1 LSSDADQIR
10 SEQDNFAPK
19 NTLEDKTFKPRPLI
33 WQGGA
38 HSEGGRVETAMT
50 TSSPD
55 RFALLYDLG
64 CAFAAR
70 IELAELLPLVVAKC
84 REVLNA
90 EGISVL
96 LLDPEHNELYFPYV
110 AQVDPKIVERLHK
123 LHFPADVGI
132 AGAALKDG
140 IAIRVTD
147 AQHDPRHYHG
157 VDLVTGTTTRD
168 LLAVPLGTHQ
178 GKIGVIEAVNS
189 RGPQP
194 FSEDDLAFFEALAGS
209 IAVALENARL
219 YAQVRESE
227 ASLRT
232 RIGVLRRDL
241 ARTDVFSKII
251 GTTPAMIEVFRL
263 MESAAASSI
272 PVLIEGETGT
282 GKELVARGIH
292 MASARS
298 DGPFLAINCASLPET
313 LLESE
318 LFGHRRGAF
327 TGAVRDNPGL
337 FRAAN
342 GGVIFLDEIS
352 DMPMSMQAK
361 LLRVLEEEEVVAVGD
376 NFPRKVDVR
385 VLSAT
390 NRDLK
395 TEVERGNFRQDLYY
409 RVAVFP
415 IRLPPLRQRREDV
428 SLLAVHFLTAAAER
442 HRKQIQGF
450 APETIDLLALYD
462 WPGNVR
468 ELRNEIERAVA
479 LARDG
484 DSIRPAHLTSA
495 LGELGTA
502 QASLAEPGPMPAAIG
517 NQTASQTD
525 SSAQTP
531 ERTASGSETLRKARA
546 AFEARHIAE
555 ALRQNQ
561 SNVSRTAIALGL
573 SRAAL
578 QKKMKSYGL
587 R

>member
-1 LSSDADQIR
+1 LDNKTSRPRQSIGLNDPAAEPASTPGATDSNR
-10 SEQDNFAPK
+10 S
-19 NTLEDKTFKPRPLI
+19 
-33 WQGGA
+33 
-38 HSEGGRVETAMT
+38 
-50 TSSPD
+50 D

-64 CAFAAR
+64 CAFAAH
-70 IELAELLPLVVAKC
+70 IELDELVPLVVAKC

-96 LLDPEHNELYFPYV
+96 LLDKEQSQLYFPYV
-110 AQVDPKIVERLHK
+110 SQDDPRIIQRLSR
-123 LHFPADVGI
+123 LRFPAELGI
-132 AGAALKDG
+132 AGAALKSG
-140 IAIRVTD
+140 QAIRVID
-147 AQHDPRHYHG
+147 AQHDTRLYHG
-157 VDLVTGTTTRD
+157 VDLVTGLTTRD
-168 LLAVPLGTHQ
+168 LLAVPLVTHQ
-178 GKIGVIEAVNS
+178 EAVGVIEAVNS
-189 RGPQP
+189 LGPNP
-194 FSEDDLAFFEALAGS
+194 FSEDDLSFLEALAGS
-209 IAVALENARL
+209 IAVAIENAQL
-219 YAQVRESE
+219 YAKVRDSE

-232 RIGVLRRDL
+232 RVGVLSRDL
-241 ARTDVFSKII
+241 ARTDLFTKII
-251 GTTPAMIEVFRL
+251 GATPAMLEVFRF

-282 GKELVARGIH
+282 GKELVARGVH
-292 MASARS
+292 MASARCE
-298 DGPFLAINCASLPET
+298 GPFLAINCASLPET

-337 FRAAN
+337 FRAAS

-415 IRLPPLRQRREDV
+415 IRVPPLRQRREDV
-428 SLLAVHFLTAAAER
+428 VLLATHFLNATVER
-442 HRKQIQGF
+442 NHRRIEGF
-450 APETIDLLALYD
+450 EPATLDLLTNYD

-468 ELRNEIERAVA
+468 ELRNEIDRAVA
-479 LARDG
+479 LAKDG
-484 DSIRPAHLTSA
+484 DPIRPSHLTPTLQG
-495 LGELGTA
+495 LGGGQVPARPSGNTPGGGPSGGSPAGGKRQDEARAGG
-502 QASLAEPGPMPAAIG
+502 SLRE
-517 NQTASQTD
+517 
-525 SSAQTP
+525 
-531 ERTASGSETLRKARA
+531 ARA
-546 AFEARHIAE
+546 AFEAHHISE
-555 ALRQNQ
+555 ALQQNHG
-561 SNVSRTAIALGL
+561 NVSRTAQVLGL

-578 QKKMKSYGL
+578 QKKMKVYGL

>member
-1 LSSDADQIR
+1 
-10 SEQDNFAPK
+10 
-19 NTLEDKTFKPRPLI
+19 
-33 WQGGA
+33 
-38 HSEGGRVETAMT
+38 M
-50 TSSPD
+50 
-55 RFALLYDLG
+55 
-64 CAFAAR
+64 
-70 IELAELLPLVVAKC
+70 
-84 REVLNA
+84 
-90 EGISVL
+90 
-96 LLDPEHNELYFPYV
+96 
-110 AQVDPKIVERLHK
+110 
-123 LHFPADVGI
+123 
-132 AGAALKDG
+132 
-140 IAIRVTD
+140 
-147 AQHDPRHYHG
+147 
-157 VDLVTGTTTRD
+157 TTRD
-168 LLAVPLGTHQ
+168 LLAVPLITHQ

-209 IAVALENARL
+209 IAVAIENARL

-227 ASLRT
+227 AQLRT
-232 RIGVLRRDL
+232 RVGILRRDL
-241 ARTDVFSKII
+241 ARTDVFSRII
-251 GTTPAMIEVFRL
+251 GITPAMLEVFRL

-298 DGPFLAINCASLPET
+298 EGPFVAINCASLPET

-337 FRAAN
+337 FRAAD
-342 GGVIFLDEIS
+342 GGVILLDEIS

-376 NFPRKVDVR
+376 TTPRKVDVR

-395 TEVERGNFRQDLYY
+395 SEVERGNFRQDLYY

-415 IRLPPLRQRREDV
+415 IRLPPLRQRREDIP
-428 SLLAVHFLTAAAER
+428 LLAAHFLSSAAAR
-442 HRKQIQGF
+442 HHKRIEGF
-450 APETIDLLALYD
+450 AAETMEILTRYD

-479 LARDG
+479 LAQDG
-484 DSIRPAHLTSA
+484 ESIRLSYLTPALA
-495 LGELGTA
+495 ELGRV
-502 QASLAEPGPMPAAIG
+502 QASLPELPPPAPGVNVAALTPSASTVEAMVQPEPGIE
-517 NQTASQTD
+517 S
-525 SSAQTP
+525 
-531 ERTASGSETLRKARA
+531 LRKARA
-546 AFEARHIAE
+546 AFEARHITE
-555 ALRQNQ
+555 ALGQHQ
-561 SNVSRTAIALGL
+561 GNVSRTAQALGL

-578 QKKMKSYGL
+578 QKKMKAYRL

>member
-1 LSSDADQIR
+1 MGPGVPAGNR
-10 SEQDNFAPK
+10 
-19 NTLEDKTFKPRPLI
+19 
-33 WQGGA
+33 
-38 HSEGGRVETAMT
+38 
-50 TSSPD
+50 PD

-70 IELAELLPLVVAKC
+70 IELSELLPLIVTKC

-90 EGISVL
+90 EGISIL

-110 AQVDPKIVERLHK
+110 SLADPAIAERLRK
-123 LHFPADVGI
+123 LRFPADLGI
-132 AGAALKDG
+132 AGAALKEAR
-140 IAIRVTD
+140 AIIVTD
-147 AQHDPRHYHG
+147 AQCDDRHYHG
-157 VDLVTGTTTRD
+157 VDRVTGITTRD
-168 LLAVPLGTHQ
+168 LLAVPLITHQ
-178 GKIGVIEAVNS
+178 GKVGVIEAVNS
-189 RGPQP
+189 HGPQR
-194 FSEDDLAFFEALAGS
+194 FSEDDLAFFEALGGS
-209 IAVALENARL
+209 IAVAIENARL

-251 GTTPAMIEVFRL
+251 GTTPSMLEVFRL

-272 PVLIEGETGT
+272 PVLVEGETGT
-282 GKELVARGIH
+282 GKELVARAIH
-292 MASARS
+292 LASARS
-298 DGPFLAINCASLPET
+298 EGPFVAINCASLPET

-352 DMPMSMQAK
+352 DMPLSMQAK

-376 NFPRKVDVR
+376 TFPRKVDVR

-390 NRDLK
+390 NRELK
-395 TEVERGNFRQDLYY
+395 AAVERGNFRQDLYY

-415 IRLPPLRQRREDV
+415 IRLPPLRQRREDIA
-428 SLLAVHFLTAAAER
+428 LLAAHFLSAAADR
-442 HRKQIQGF
+442 HTKRIEGF
-450 APETIDLLALYD
+450 APETMDLLARYD

-484 DSIRPAHLTSA
+484 DLIKPSHLTPALEQLGGGSTSA
-495 LGELGTA
+495 VEL
-502 QASLAEPGPMPAAIG
+502 QASATMTTRVSQLESPPKPVAAAEAGPE
-517 NQTASQTD
+517 S
-525 SSAQTP
+525 
-531 ERTASGSETLRKARA
+531 LRKARA
-546 AFEARHIAE
+546 AFEARHILD
-555 ALRQNQ
+555 ALRQHQ
-561 SNVSRTAIALGL
+561 SNVSRTAQALGL

-578 QKKMKSYGL
+578 QKKMKAYGL

>member
-1 LSSDADQIR
+1 MS
-10 SEQDNFAPK
+10 
-19 NTLEDKTFKPRPLI
+19 
-33 WQGGA
+33 
-38 HSEGGRVETAMT
+38 HSGSHFEAAFDEIAVAGNR
-50 TSSPD
+50 PD

-70 IELAELLPLVVAKC
+70 IELGELIPLVVAKC

-96 LLDPEHNELYFPYV
+96 LLDPEHHELYFPYV
-110 AQVDPKIVERLHK
+110 SQADPSVVERLQK
-123 LHFPADVGI
+123 LRFSADMGI
-132 AGAALKDG
+132 AGAALKEG
-140 IAIRVTD
+140 IAIRVIN
-147 AQHDPRHYHG
+147 AQSDRRHYHG
-157 VDLVTGTTTRD
+157 VDRVTGITTRD
-168 LLAVPLGTHQ
+168 LLAVPLISHQ

-189 RGPQP
+189 RGPQC
-194 FSEDDLAFFEALAGS
+194 FSQDDLAFFEALAGS
-209 IAVALENARL
+209 IAVAIENARL

-232 RIGVLRRDL
+232 HVGVLRRDL

-251 GTTPAMIEVFRL
+251 GTTPAMIDVFRL

-282 GKELVARGIH
+282 GKELVARGVH
-292 MASARS
+292 TASARA
-298 DGPFLAINCASLPET
+298 DGPFLAINCAALPET

-342 GGVIFLDEIS
+342 GGVVFLDEIS

-361 LLRVLEEEEVVAVGD
+361 LLRVLEEEEVVAIGD

-395 TEVERGNFRQDLYY
+395 AEVKRGNFRQDLYY

-415 IRLPPLRQRREDV
+415 IRLPPLRQRREDIAV
-428 SLLAVHFLTAAAER
+428 LAAHFLNAAAQR
-442 HRKQIQGF
+442 HGKRIEGF
-450 APETIDLLALYD
+450 APETIDVLTRYD

-479 LARDG
+479 IARDG
-484 DSIRPAHLTSA
+484 DSIKPSQLT
-495 LGELGTA
+495 
-502 QASLAEPGPMPAAIG
+502 AAIE
-517 NQTASQTD
+517 ALCESQTPA
-525 SSAQTP
+525 SAVSGVAGRQGDAP
-531 ERTASGSETLRKARA
+531 PPGSASTVEPISQPLPALETLRIARA
-546 AFEARHIAE
+546 AFEARHITE
-555 ALRQNQ
+555 ALREHRG
-561 SNVSRTAIALGL
+561 NVSRTAQALGL

-578 QKKMKSYGL
+578 QKKMKAYCL

>member
-1 LSSDADQIR
+1 LDSKSSPPQ
-10 SEQDNFAPK
+10 
-19 NTLEDKTFKPRPLI
+19 PLI
-33 WQGGA
+33 GLQREQ
-38 HSEGGRVETAMT
+38 SEVEPPLTAG
-50 TSSPD
+50 TSRPD

-70 IELAELLPLVVAKC
+70 IELEELIPLVVAKC

-90 EGISVL
+90 EGISVM
-96 LLDPEHNELYFPYV
+96 LLDQEHSQLYFPYV
-110 AQVDPKIVERLHK
+110 SQADPQIKERLAN
-123 LHFPADVGI
+123 LRFAAELGV
-132 AGAALKDG
+132 AGAALKSG
-140 IAIRVTD
+140 QSIRVMD
-147 AQHDPRHYHG
+147 AQHDPRLYHG
-157 VDLVTGTTTRD
+157 VDLVTGITTHD
-168 LLAVPLGTHQ
+168 LLAVPLITHQ
-178 GKIGVIEAVNS
+178 GTIGVIEAVNS
-189 RGPQP
+189 RGAQP
-194 FSEDDLAFFEALAGS
+194 FSEDDLAFLEALAGS

-232 RIGVLRRDL
+232 RVGVLRRDL

-251 GTTPAMIEVFRL
+251 GATPPMHEVFRL

-292 MASARS
+292 MASVRGE
-298 DGPFLAINCASLPET
+298 GPFVAINCVSLPET

-337 FRAAN
+337 FRAAS

-376 NFPRKVDVR
+376 TFPRKVDVR

-395 TEVERGNFRQDLYY
+395 TAVENGTFRQDLYY

-415 IRLPPLRQRREDV
+415 IKLPPLRQRREDIV
-428 SLLAVHFLTAAAER
+428 LLANHFLNLAMEQN
-442 HRKQIQGF
+442 HRRIDGF
-450 APETIDLLALYD
+450 DPEVLDILTRSD

-468 ELRNEIERAVA
+468 QLRNEIDRAVA

-484 DSIRPAHLTSA
+484 EMLRPSHFSAILQELGRPAAPAPAVPEISV
-495 LGELGTA
+495 
-502 QASLAEPGPMPAAIG
+502 EPVTRAVAVERQERRGSGAA
-517 NQTASQTD
+517 
-525 SSAQTP
+525 P
-531 ERTASGSETLRKARA
+531 LREAKA
-546 AFEARHIAE
+546 AFEKGHIAE
-555 ALRQNQ
+555 ALTLHNG
-561 SNVSRTAIALGL
+561 NVSRTAQALGL

-578 QKKMKSYGL
+578 QKKMKIYEL

>member
-1 LSSDADQIR
+1 MSERGAQYHGGFAEASKAADR
-10 SEQDNFAPK
+10 A
-19 NTLEDKTFKPRPLI
+19 
-33 WQGGA
+33 
-38 HSEGGRVETAMT
+38 
-50 TSSPD
+50 D
-55 RFALLYDLG
+55 RFALLYELG

-70 IELAELLPLVVAKC
+70 IELDELIPLIVAKC

-96 LLDPEHNELYFPYV
+96 LLDPERNELYFPYV
-110 AQVDPKIVERLHK
+110 SQVDPKVVEQLRK
-123 LHFPADVGI
+123 LRFPADLGI
-132 AGAALKDG
+132 AGATLKDG
-140 IAIRVTD
+140 AAIRVTD

-157 VDLVTGTTTRD
+157 ADRVTGVITRD
-168 LLAVPLGTHQ
+168 LLAVPLITHQ
-178 GKIGVIEAVNS
+178 GKVGVIEAVNC
-189 RGPQP
+189 RDPQS
-194 FSEDDLAFFEALAGS
+194 FSEDDMAFFEALGGS
-209 IAVALENARL
+209 IAIAIENARL
-219 YAQVRESE
+219 YTQVRESE

-232 RIGVLRRDL
+232 RVGVLRRDL
-241 ARTDVFSKII
+241 ARTDVFTKII
-251 GTTPAMIEVFRL
+251 GTTPGMLEVFRL

-282 GKELVARGIH
+282 GKELVARGIY
-292 MASARS
+292 MASARC

-352 DMPMSMQAK
+352 DMPLSMQAK

-376 NFPRKVDVR
+376 SFPRKVDVR

-395 TEVERGNFRQDLYY
+395 AEVERGNFRQDLYY

-415 IRLPPLRQRREDV
+415 IRLPPLRQRREDIP
-428 SLLAVHFLTAAAER
+428 LLAADFLSTAAQR
-442 HRKQIQGF
+442 HHKRIEGF
-450 APETIDLLALYD
+450 APETIDLLSRYD

-468 ELRNEIERAVA
+468 ELRNEIDRAVA
-479 LARDG
+479 LAKDG
-484 DSIRPAHLTSA
+484 DSVHPGHLTPA
-495 LGELGTA
+495 LGELGGTPSPVSA
-502 QASLAEPGPMPAAIG
+502 GASSEVI
-517 NQTASQTD
+517 
-525 SSAQTP
+525 
-531 ERTASGSETLRKARA
+531 RTATVPPTEAAPEPLEQVETGSGSLRKARA
-546 AFEARHIAE
+546 AFESRHITE

-561 SNVSRTAIALGL
+561 GNVSRTAQALGL

-578 QKKMKSYGL
+578 QKKMKAYGL

>member
-1 LSSDADQIR
+1 MDNKSSPPQPLIGLQ
-10 SEQDNFAPK
+10 SEQ
-19 NTLEDKTFKPRPLI
+19 
-33 WQGGA
+33 
-38 HSEGGRVETAMT
+38 SESEPAAAAVARR
-50 TSSPD
+50 PD

-70 IELAELLPLVVAKC
+70 IELDELIPLVVTKC

-90 EGISVL
+90 EGISVM
-96 LLDPEHNELYFPYV
+96 LLDQDHNQLYFPYV
-110 AQVDPKIVERLHK
+110 SQVDPKIKERLAS
-123 LHFPADVGI
+123 LRFGAELGV
-132 AGAALKDG
+132 AGAALRG
-140 IAIRVTD
+140 AEAIRVID
-147 AQHDPRHYHG
+147 AQHDPRLYHG
-157 VDLVTGTTTRD
+157 VDLVTGITTHD
-168 LLAVPLGTHQ
+168 LLAVPLTTHQ
-178 GKIGVIEAVNS
+178 GAIGVIEAVNS
-189 RGPQP
+189 RGAQP
-194 FSEDDLAFFEALAGS
+194 FTDEDLAFLEALAGS
-209 IAVALENARL
+209 IAVAIENARL

-232 RIGVLRRDL
+232 RVGVLRRDL

-251 GTTPAMIEVFRL
+251 GATPPMHEVYRL

-282 GKELVARGIH
+282 GKELVARGVH
-292 MASARS
+292 SASVRS
-298 DGPFLAINCASLPET
+298 EGPFVAINCASLPET

-337 FRAAN
+337 FRAAT

-376 NFPRKVDVR
+376 TFARKVDVR

-395 TEVERGNFRQDLYY
+395 TAVERGNFRQDLYY

-415 IRLPPLRQRREDV
+415 IRLPPLRQRREDIV
-428 SLLAVHFLTAAAER
+428 LLANHFLTLAMDQN
-442 HRKQIQGF
+442 HRRIDGF
-450 APETIDLLALYD
+450 DPEALDILTRYD

-468 ELRNEIERAVA
+468 ELRNEINRAVA

-484 DSIRPAHLTSA
+484 DLIRPSHLNTA
-495 LGELGTA
+495 LQELGGS
-502 QASLAEPGPMPAAIG
+502 QAPVPPSPEAAAEPAARAPAAAH
-517 NQTASQTD
+517 Q
-525 SSAQTP
+525 
-531 ERTASGSETLRKARA
+531 ERPATGSGPLREAKA
-546 AFEARHIAE
+546 AFEKGHIAE
-555 ALRQNQ
+555 ALLLHHG
-561 SNVSRTAIALGL
+561 NVSRTAQALGL

-578 QKKMKSYGL
+578 QKKMKLYGL

>member
-1 LSSDADQIR
+1 MGGENSPREAD
-10 SEQDNFAPK
+10 
-19 NTLEDKTFKPRPLI
+19 
-33 WQGGA
+33 GA
-38 HSEGGRVETAMT
+38 EGSAAAN
-50 TSSPD
+50 
-55 RFALLYDLG
+55 RFALLYELG

-70 IELAELLPLVVAKC
+70 IELDELIPLVVAKC

-110 AQVDPKIVERLHK
+110 SQVDPNVVERLRR
-123 LHFPADVGI
+123 LRFPADAGI
-132 AGAALKDG
+132 AGAALREG
-140 IAIRVTD
+140 IAIRVAD
-147 AQHDPRHYHG
+147 AQRDPRHYHG
-157 VDLVTGTTTRD
+157 ADEITGFTTRD
-168 LLAVPLGTHQ
+168 LLAVPLITHQ
-178 GKIGVIEAVNS
+178 GKVGVIEAVNS

-194 FSEDDLAFFEALAGS
+194 FSEEDMAFFEALGAS
-209 IAVALENARL
+209 IAIAIENARL
-219 YAQVRESE
+219 YTQVRESE

-232 RIGVLRRDL
+232 RVGVLRRDL

-251 GTTPAMIEVFRL
+251 GSTPAMLEVFRL

-298 DGPFLAINCASLPET
+298 EGPFVAINCASLPET

-337 FRAAN
+337 FRAAH

-376 NFPRKVDVR
+376 NLPRKVDVR

-395 TEVERGNFRQDLYY
+395 TQVERGNFRQDLYY

-415 IRLPPLRQRREDV
+415 IRLPPLRRRREDIP
-428 SLLAVHFLTAAAER
+428 LLAGEFLNAAAQR
-442 HRKQIQGF
+442 HHKRILGL
-450 APETIDLLALYD
+450 APETIDLLGRYD

-468 ELRNEIERAVA
+468 ELRNEIDRAVA

-484 DSIRPAHLTSA
+484 DLIHPGHLSAGLGVSVTQAGEPPTPVPQTAAAPAT
-495 LGELGTA
+495 T
-502 QASLAEPGPMPAAIG
+502 QAAPPAAEG
-517 NQTASQTD
+517 QSQ
-525 SSAQTP
+525 SSAN
-531 ERTASGSETLRKARA
+531 SLRKARA
-546 AFEARHIAE
+546 AFEARHIAD
-555 ALRQNQ
+555 ALRQHQ
-561 SNVSRTAIALGL
+561 GNVSRTAQALGL

-578 QKKMKSYGL
+578 QKKMKAYGL

>member
-1 LSSDADQIR
+1 M
-10 SEQDNFAPK
+10 
-19 NTLEDKTFKPRPLI
+19 EDKNFRPRQLVAEAGS
-33 WQGGA
+33 QY
-38 HSEGGRVETAMT
+38 EGVSVG
-50 TSSPD
+50 PD
-55 RFALLYDLG
+55 ANSTRPERFALLYELG

-70 IELAELLPLVVAKC
+70 IELAELIPLVVAKC

-90 EGISVL
+90 EGISVM
-96 LLDPEHNELYFPYV
+96 LLDAEHNEFYFPYV
-110 AQVDPKIVERLHK
+110 AQVDPEIVERLLK
-123 LHFPADVGI
+123 FRFPAEMGV
-132 AGAALKDG
+132 AGCALKEG
-140 IAIRVTD
+140 VAIRVID
-147 AQHDPRHYHG
+147 AQIDPRHYHG
-157 VDLVTGTTTRD
+157 ADRVTGMTTRD
-168 LLAVPLGTHQ
+168 LLAVPLITHQ
-178 GKIGVIEAVNS
+178 GKVGVIEAVNC

-194 FSEDDLAFFEALAGS
+194 FTEDDLAFFEALGGS
-209 IAVALENARL
+209 IAIAIENARL
-219 YAQVRESE
+219 YAQVRDSE

-241 ARTDVFSKII
+241 ARTDVFNKII
-251 GTTPAMIEVFRL
+251 GTTPGMIDVFRL

-298 DGPFLAINCASLPET
+298 EGPFVAINCASLPET

-327 TGAVRDNPGL
+327 TGAIRDNPGL

-352 DMPMSMQAK
+352 DMPITMQAK
-361 LLRVLEEEEVVAVGD
+361 LLRVLEEEEVVAIGD

-395 TEVERGNFRQDLYY
+395 AEVERGNFRQDLYY

-415 IRLPPLRQRREDV
+415 IKLPPLRQRREDITP
-428 SLLAVHFLTAAAER
+428 LAMHFLGAAAER
-442 HRKQIQGF
+442 HHKRIEGF
-450 APETIDLLALYD
+450 APETIEILTRYD

-479 LARDG
+479 IAREG
-484 DSIRPAHLTSA
+484 DAISPNQLTLA
-495 LGELGTA
+495 LGELFAA
-502 QASLAEPGPMPAAIG
+502 QSAPPAAPS
-517 NQTASQTD
+517 QPTAARPAIQPPPD
-525 SSAQTP
+525 P
-531 ERTASGSETLRKARA
+531 ERIESAKRASEPLRKARA

-555 ALRQNQ
+555 ALLQHQ
-561 SNVSRTAIALGL
+561 SNVSRTAQALGL

-578 QKKMKSYGL
+578 QKKMKAYGL

>member
-1 LSSDADQIR
+1 LNEKIFKQGQLM
-10 SEQDNFAPK
+10 SEPDPH
-19 NTLEDKTFKPRPLI
+19 DGDDP
-33 WQGGA
+33 
-38 HSEGGRVETAMT
+38 EGNPSGISQR
-50 TSSPD
+50 D
-55 RFALLYDLG
+55 RFALLYELG

-70 IELAELLPLVVAKC
+70 IELNELLPLVVDKC
-84 REVLNA
+84 RETLNA
-90 EGISVL
+90 EGISIL
-96 LLDPEHNELYFPYV
+96 LLDPERNELYFPYV
-110 AQVDPKIVERLHK
+110 SQSDPAVLERLRN
-123 LHFPADVGI
+123 LRFPADKGI
-132 AGAALKDG
+132 AGAALNDAV
-140 IAIRVTD
+140 AIRVTD
-147 AQHDPRHYHG
+147 AQDDQRHYHG
-157 VDLVTGTTTRD
+157 VDKVTGITTRD
-168 LLAVPLGTHQ
+168 LLAVPLITRQ

-189 RGPQP
+189 RGPQR

-209 IAVALENARL
+209 IAVAVENARL
-219 YAQVRESE
+219 YGQVREAE
-227 ASLRT
+227 ASLQK

-251 GTTPAMIEVFRL
+251 GTTAAMREVFRL

-282 GKELVARGIH
+282 GKEMVARGIH
-292 MASARS
+292 LASARAE
-298 DGPFLAINCASLPET
+298 GPFIAINCASLPET

-342 GGVIFLDEIS
+342 GGVVFLDEIS
-352 DMPMSMQAK
+352 DMPLSMQAK

-376 NFPRKVDVR
+376 TFPRKVDVR

-395 TEVERGNFRQDLYY
+395 AAVERGNFRQDLYY

-415 IRLPPLRQRREDV
+415 IRLPPLRNRREDIQ
-428 SLLAVHFLTAAAER
+428 LLATHFLNSAVQR
-442 HRKQIQGF
+442 HNKRIQGF
-450 APETIDLLALYD
+450 APDTLELLCSYD

-484 DSIRPAHLTSA
+484 ELIRPDYLMPTIEAANTSKPSIH
-495 LGELGTA
+495 A
-502 QASLAEPGPMPAAIG
+502 QPGPQAPQNETLIPSAAGI
-517 NQTASQTD
+517 ACSLE
-525 SSAQTP
+525 P
-531 ERTASGSETLRKARA
+531 PLSGSESLRKARA

-561 SNVSRTAIALGL
+561 SNVSRTAQVLGL

-578 QKKMKSYGL
+578 QKKMKAYKL

>member
-1 LSSDADQIR
+1 LNDKESQPGALPK
-10 SEQDNFAPK
+10 QDN
-19 NTLEDKTFKPRPLI
+19 
-33 WQGGA
+33 
-38 HSEGGRVETAMT
+38 SEPESESGSAGQSISQR
-50 TSSPD
+50 D
-55 RFALLYDLG
+55 RFALLYELG
-64 CAFAAR
+64 CSFASR
-70 IELAELLPLVVAKC
+70 IELDELLPLVVDKC
-84 REVLNA
+84 REALDA
-90 EGISVL
+90 EGISIL
-96 LLDPEHNELYFPYV
+96 LLDAERNELYFPYV
-110 AQVDPKIVERLHK
+110 SQFDPAVVERLRN
-123 LHFPADVGI
+123 LRFPADKGI
-132 AGAALKDG
+132 AGAALNHG
-140 IAIRVTD
+140 VAIRVPD
-147 AQHDPRHYHG
+147 ARHDQRHYHG
-157 VDLVTGTTTRD
+157 VDEVTGITTRD
-168 LLAVPLGTHQ
+168 LMAVPLISRQ

-189 RGPQP
+189 RGPRR

-209 IAVALENARL
+209 IAVAIENARL
-219 YAQVRESE
+219 YTQVREAE
-227 ASLRT
+227 ASLQK

-241 ARTDVFSKII
+241 ARTDVFTRII
-251 GTTPAMIEVFRL
+251 GTTPGMREVFRL
-263 MESAAASSI
+263 MESAAATSI

-282 GKELVARGIH
+282 GKEMVARGIH
-292 MASARS
+292 LASARS
-298 DGPFLAINCASLPET
+298 EGPFVAINCASLPEG

-395 TEVERGNFRQDLYY
+395 TAVDRGNFRQDLYY

-415 IRLPPLRQRREDV
+415 IRLPPLRDRRDDIP
-428 SLLAVHFLTAAAER
+428 LLATHFLHNAAQR
-442 HRKQIQGF
+442 HNKRIDAF
-450 APETIDLLALYD
+450 APETIALFCAYD

-484 DSIRPAHLTSA
+484 ELIGPPHLTPA
-495 LGELGTA
+495 LAAFVPKSSVVSFSGAIADPGELLTPSATA
-502 QASLAEPGPMPAAIG
+502 EEQRKTNSESLR
-517 NQTASQTD
+517 Q
-525 SSAQTP
+525 
-531 ERTASGSETLRKARA
+531 ARA
-546 AFEARHIAE
+546 AFEARHITE
-555 ALRQNQ
+555 VLRQHQ
-561 SNVSRTAIALGL
+561 SNVSRTAQALGL

-578 QKKMKSYGL
+578 QKKMKAYNL

>member
-1 LSSDADQIR
+1 MENKTTQPRQLVDLHNQQVEADAD
-10 SEQDNFAPK
+10 PK
-19 NTLEDKTFKPRPLI
+19 DSAK
-33 WQGGA
+33 
-38 HSEGGRVETAMT
+38 S
-50 TSSPD
+50 D

-70 IELAELLPLVVAKC
+70 IELQELIPLIAAKC

-96 LLDPEHNELYFPYV
+96 LLDQEKNQLYFPYV
-110 AQVDPKIVERLHK
+110 AQADPKIIQRLRS
-123 LHFPADVGI
+123 LHFPAELGI
-132 AGAALKDG
+132 AGVALREG
-140 IAIRVTD
+140 RAIRVVD
-147 AQHDPRHYHG
+147 AQHDPRLYHG
-157 VDLVTGTTTRD
+157 VDLVTGLTTRD
-168 LLAVPLGTHQ
+168 LLAVPLITHQ
-178 GKIGVIEAVNS
+178 GTVGVIEAVNS
-189 RGPQP
+189 RGEAS
-194 FSEDDLAFFEALAGS
+194 FSEDDLSFLEALAGS
-209 IAVALENARL
+209 IAVAIENARL
-219 YAQVRESE
+219 YSQVRESE

-232 RIGVLRRDL
+232 RVGVLRRDL

-251 GTTPAMIEVFRL
+251 GATPGMREVFRL

-282 GKELVARGIH
+282 GKELVARGVH
-292 MASARS
+292 QASARCES
-298 DGPFLAINCASLPET
+298 PFLAINCASLPET

-376 NFPRKVDVR
+376 SFPRKVDVR

-390 NRDLK
+390 NRDLR

-415 IRLPPLRQRREDV
+415 IRLPPLRERREDIAI
-428 SLLAVHFLTAAAER
+428 LAAHFLNAAVER
-442 HRKQIQGF
+442 YHRRIDGF
-450 APETIDLLALYD
+450 EPQTLEILTRYD

-468 ELRNEIERAVA
+468 ELRNEIDRAVA
-479 LARDG
+479 LAKDG
-484 DSIRPAHLTSA
+484 DLIRPNYLTAMLS
-495 LGELGTA
+495 E
-502 QASLAEPGPMPAAIG
+502 
-517 NQTASQTD
+517 
-525 SSAQTP
+525 
-531 ERTASGSETLRKARA
+531 ASGSRDRSPSLPASAAKLGDAIRSAPTPAASEVGESGSLREARA
-546 AFEARHIAE
+546 GFETRHIAE
-555 ALRQNQ
+555 ALKRHQ
-561 SNVSRTAIALGL
+561 SNVSRTAQALGL

-578 QKKMKSYGL
+578 QKKMKAYGL

>member
-1 LSSDADQIR
+1 
-10 SEQDNFAPK
+10 
-19 NTLEDKTFKPRPLI
+19 
-33 WQGGA
+33 
-38 HSEGGRVETAMT
+38 M
-50 TSSPD
+50 
-55 RFALLYDLG
+55 
-64 CAFAAR
+64 
-70 IELAELLPLVVAKC
+70 
-84 REVLNA
+84 
-90 EGISVL
+90 
-96 LLDPEHNELYFPYV
+96 LLDKERNQLFFPYV
-110 AQVDPKIVERLHK
+110 AQAGPKTVQRL
-123 LHFPADVGI
+123 LNLRFDANLGI
-132 AGAALKDG
+132 AGTTIKEG
-140 IAIRVTD
+140 RAIRVTD

-157 VDLVTGTTTRD
+157 VDLVTNITTRD
-168 LLAVPLGTHQ
+168 LLAVPLITHQ
-178 GKIGVIEAVNS
+178 GTVGVLEAVNS
-189 RGPQP
+189 RGPER
-194 FSEDDLAFFEALAGS
+194 FSEADLSFLEALAGS
-209 IAVALENARL
+209 VAVAIENARL

-251 GTTPAMIEVFRL
+251 GSTPAMLEVFRL

-298 DGPFLAINCASLPET
+298 EGPFLAINCASLPET

-337 FRAAN
+337 FRAAS

-376 NFPRKVDVR
+376 TFARKVDVR

-395 TEVERGNFRQDLYY
+395 AEVERGNFRQDLYY

-415 IRLPPLRQRREDV
+415 IHLPPLRQRREDIA
-428 SLLAVHFLTAAAER
+428 LLAAHFLNSAAER
-442 HRKQIQGF
+442 HRKRIEGF
-450 APETIDLLALYD
+450 DPETLEILTRYD

-468 ELRNEIERAVA
+468 ELRNEIDRGVA
-479 LARDG
+479 LAREG
-484 DSIRPAHLTSA
+484 EQIKPGHLTLA
-495 LGELGTA
+495 LRQVGGSE
-502 QASLAEPGPMPAAIG
+502 QPVSSIPDASLTVEALTRSAPSGVQADNSEPAPR
-517 NQTASQTD
+517 S
-525 SSAQTP
+525 
-531 ERTASGSETLRKARA
+531 LRKARA

-555 ALRQNQ
+555 ALRQHD
-561 SNVSRTAIALGL
+561 SNVSHTAQALGL

-578 QKKMKSYGL
+578 QKKMKAYGL

>member
-1 LSSDADQIR
+1 MIA
-10 SEQDNFAPK
+10 E
-19 NTLEDKTFKPRPLI
+19 EDPDPQRGSI
-33 WQGGA
+33 EAGA
-38 HSEGGRVETAMT
+38 ANR
-50 TSSPD
+50 PD
-55 RFALLYDLG
+55 RFELLYELG

-70 IELAELLPLVVAKC
+70 IELGELLPLIAAKC

-90 EGISVL
+90 DGISIL

-110 AQVDPKIVERLHK
+110 AQADPAVIERLRQ
-123 LHFPADVGI
+123 LRFAANLGI
-132 AGAALKDG
+132 AGAALKEG
-140 IAIRVTD
+140 RAIRVVD
-147 AQHDPRHYHG
+147 AQRDTRHYHG
-157 VDLVTGTTTRD
+157 VDLVTGLTTRD
-168 LLAVPLGTHQ
+168 LLAVPLITHQ
-178 GKIGVIEAVNS
+178 GKVGVIEAVNS
-189 RGPQP
+189 RGPAP
-194 FSEDDLAFFEALAGS
+194 FTEEDLAFFEALAGS
-209 IAVALENARL
+209 IAVAIENARL

-251 GTTPAMIEVFRL
+251 GSTSAMMEVFRL

-272 PVLIEGETGT
+272 PVLVEGETGT
-282 GKELVARGIH
+282 GKELVARAIH
-292 MASARS
+292 LASNRS
-298 DGPFLAINCASLPET
+298 DGPFVAINCASLPET

-376 NFPRKVDVR
+376 TFPRKVDVR

-395 TEVERGNFRQDLYY
+395 AEVERGNFRQDLYY

-415 IRLPPLRQRREDV
+415 IKLPPLRERREDIA
-428 SLLAVHFLTAAAER
+428 LLATHFLDLAAQR
-442 HRKQIQGF
+442 HRKRIQGF
-450 APETIDLLALYD
+450 MPHTIEALTRYD

-468 ELRNEIERAVA
+468 ELRNEIDRAVA

-484 DSIRPAHLTSA
+484 ESIAPGHLTAAVAVGRREPSGTLQASPVNASRIARPAGDKGGDGA
-495 LGELGTA
+495 
-502 QASLAEPGPMPAAIG
+502 AEP
-517 NQTASQTD
+517 
-525 SSAQTP
+525 
-531 ERTASGSETLRKARA
+531 LRKARA
-546 AFEARHIAE
+546 AFEARHILE
-555 ALRQNQ
+555 ALRQHD
-561 SNVSRTAIALGL
+561 SNVSRTAQALGL

-578 QKKMKSYGL
+578 QKKMKVYGL

>member
-1 LSSDADQIR
+1 MSQHGTDEPGQ
-10 SEQDNFAPK
+10 E
-19 NTLEDKTFKPRPLI
+19 
-33 WQGGA
+33 
-38 HSEGGRVETAMT
+38 ETAAI
-50 TSSPD
+50 TSRPD
-55 RFALLYDLG
+55 RFELLYDLG

-70 IELAELLPLVVAKC
+70 IELGELLPLVIAKC

-90 EGISVL
+90 EGVSVL

-110 AQVDPKIVERLHK
+110 SQADPATVERLLK
-123 LHFPADVGI
+123 LRFPADKGL
-132 AGAALKDG
+132 AGAALRDSA
-140 IAIRVTD
+140 AIRVTD
-147 AQHDPRHYHG
+147 AQNDPRHYHG
-157 VDLVTGTTTRD
+157 VDLVTGITTRD
-168 LLAVPLGTHQ
+168 LLAVPLITHQ
-178 GKIGVIEAVNS
+178 GKVGVIEAVNS
-189 RGPQP
+189 RGPQS

-209 IAVALENARL
+209 IAVAIENARL
-219 YAQVRESE
+219 YAQVREAE

-251 GTTPAMIEVFRL
+251 GTTAAMLDVFRL
-263 MESAAASSI
+263 MDSAAASTI

-282 GKELVARGIH
+282 GKEMVARGIH

-298 DGPFLAINCASLPET
+298 EGPFVAINCASLPET

-342 GGVIFLDEIS
+342 GGIIFLDEIS
-352 DMPMSMQAK
+352 DMPLSMQAK

-376 NFPRKVDVR
+376 TFPRKVDVR

-395 TEVERGNFRQDLYY
+395 AEVERGNFRQDLYY

-415 IRLPPLRQRREDV
+415 IRLPSLRQRREDIPV
-428 SLLAVHFLTAAAER
+428 LAAHFLSGAAER
-442 HRKQIQGF
+442 HHKRIEGF
-450 APETIDLLALYD
+450 APETMEILTRYD

-484 DSIRPAHLTSA
+484 ELIRPGYLTPALEGLSVAPVPVGPVPAPVATQAGPPPSA
-495 LGELGTA
+495 ETGELIE
-502 QASLAEPGPMPAAIG
+502 QRE
-517 NQTASQTD
+517 
-525 SSAQTP
+525 
-531 ERTASGSETLRKARA
+531 SGSESLRKARA
-546 AFEARHIAE
+546 AFEARHITE
-555 ALRQNQ
+555 ALRLHQ
-561 SNVSRTAIALGL
+561 SNVSRTAQALGV

-578 QKKMKSYGL
+578 QKKMKAYGL

>member
-1 LSSDADQIR
+1 M
-10 SEQDNFAPK
+10 
-19 NTLEDKTFKPRPLI
+19 
-33 WQGGA
+33 
-38 HSEGGRVETAMT
+38 SEGDPDQQVDLTEGSTAT
-50 TSSPD
+50 NRPD
-55 RFALLYDLG
+55 RFALLYELG

-70 IELAELLPLVVAKC
+70 IELDELIPLVVAKC
-84 REVLNA
+84 REVLDA

-96 LLDPEHNELYFPYV
+96 LLDPEHSELYFPYV
-110 AQVDPKIVERLHK
+110 SQVDPAVVERLRK
-123 LHFPADVGI
+123 LRFPAEMGI

-140 IAIRVTD
+140 VAIRVTD
-147 AQHDPRHYHG
+147 AQHDQRHYHG
-157 VDLVTGTTTRD
+157 VDLVTGMTTRD
-168 LLAVPLGTHQ
+168 LLAVPLITHQ
-178 GKIGVIEAVNS
+178 GKVGVIEAVNC
-189 RGPQP
+189 RGRHP

-209 IAVALENARL
+209 IAIAIENARL

-251 GTTPAMIEVFRL
+251 GTTPAMLEVFRL
-263 MESAAASSI
+263 MESAAASTI

-282 GKELVARGIH
+282 GKELVARGVH
-292 MASARS
+292 MASARG

-395 TEVERGNFRQDLYY
+395 AEVERGNFRQDLYY

-415 IRLPPLRQRREDV
+415 IRLPPLRQRPDDIA
-428 SLLAVHFLTAAAER
+428 LLAAHFLNIAAGRQHKRVE
-442 HRKQIQGF
+442 GF
-450 APETIDLLALYD
+450 LPETVEILARYG

-479 LARDG
+479 LVRDG
-484 DSIRPAHLTSA
+484 DSIRPNHLTAA
-495 LGELGTA
+495 LWEVTGQPKLPPPSSESIGTVA
-502 QASLAEPGPMPAAIG
+502 AAPTAAASEQPEQPG
-517 NQTASQTD
+517 
-525 SSAQTP
+525 
-531 ERTASGSETLRKARA
+531 SGPRSLRNARA
-546 AFEARHIAE
+546 AFESRHIAE
-555 ALRQNQ
+555 ALRQHQ
-561 SNVSRTAIALGL
+561 GNVSRTAQALGL

-578 QKKMKSYGL
+578 QKKMKAYGL

>member
-1 LSSDADQIR
+1 MDSKSPTPQ
-10 SEQDNFAPK
+10 
-19 NTLEDKTFKPRPLI
+19 PLI
-33 WQGGA
+33 DLQSEAEPGA
-38 HSEGGRVETAMT
+38 TGDARRR
-50 TSSPD
+50 D

-70 IELAELLPLVVAKC
+70 IDLDELIPLVVAKC

-90 EGISVL
+90 EGISVM
-96 LLDPEHNELYFPYV
+96 LLDREHDQLYFPYV
-110 AQVDPKIVERLHK
+110 SQADPKIKQRLASMRFSAE
-123 LHFPADVGI
+123 LGL
-132 AGAALKDG
+132 AGAALKSG
-140 IAIRVTD
+140 QAMRVID
-147 AQHDPRHYHG
+147 AQRDARLYHG
-157 VDLVTGTTTRD
+157 VDLVTGITTHD
-168 LLAVPLGTHQ
+168 LLVVPLITHQ
-178 GKIGVIEAVNS
+178 ETVGVIEAVNS

-194 FSEDDLAFFEALAGS
+194 FTEDDLAFLEALAGS
-209 IAVALENARL
+209 IAVAIENARL

-227 ASLRT
+227 ANLRT
-232 RIGVLRRDL
+232 RVGVLRRDL
-241 ARTDVFSKII
+241 ARTDVFSKMI
-251 GTTPAMIEVFRL
+251 GATPPMQEVYRL

-282 GKELVARGIH
+282 GKELVARGIY
-292 MASARS
+292 MASVRS
-298 DGPFLAINCASLPET
+298 EGPFVAINCASLPET

-337 FRAAN
+337 FRAAT

-376 NFPRKVDVR
+376 TFPRKVDVR

-395 TEVERGNFRQDLYY
+395 GEVEKGNFRQDLYY

-415 IRLPPLRQRREDV
+415 IRLPPLRQRREDIV
-428 SLLAVHFLTAAAER
+428 LLANHFLNLAMER
-442 HRKQIQGF
+442 NHRRIDGF
-450 APETIDLLALYD
+450 DPEVLDILTRSD

-479 LARDG
+479 LAREG
-484 DSIRPAHLTSA
+484 DMIRPSHLSA
-495 LGELGTA
+495 AMQELGGSQTLGSA
-502 QASLAEPGPMPAAIG
+502 VPQTTAEPLTRAAAVEH
-517 NQTASQTD
+517 QEQ
-525 SSAQTP
+525 P
-531 ERTASGSETLRKARA
+531 EVGAGSLREARA
-546 AFEARHIAE
+546 AFEKRHIAE
-555 ALRQNQ
+555 KLILNHA
-561 SNVSRTAIALGL
+561 NVSRTAQALGL

-578 QKKMKSYGL
+578 QKKMKIYGL

>member
-1 LSSDADQIR
+1 LNEKVLKQGRLISKPGVRQGPDQT
-10 SEQDNFAPK
+10 SG
-19 NTLEDKTFKPRPLI
+19 TVSPR
-33 WQGGA
+33 
-38 HSEGGRVETAMT
+38 
-50 TSSPD
+50 D
-55 RFALLYDLG
+55 RFALLYELG

-70 IELAELLPLVVAKC
+70 IELQELLPLVVNKC

-90 EGISVL
+90 EGISIL
-96 LLDPEHNELYFPYV
+96 LLDPDRNELYFPYV
-110 AQVDPKIVERLHK
+110 SQSDPAIVERLRN
-123 LHFPADVGI
+123 LRFPADKGI
-132 AGAALKDG
+132 AGAALNDAV
-140 IAIRVTD
+140 AIRVTD
-147 AQHDPRHYHG
+147 AQGDYRHYHG
-157 VDLVTGTTTRD
+157 VDRATGFTTRD
-168 LLAVPLGTHQ
+168 LLAVPLITRQ

-189 RGPQP
+189 RGPNR

-209 IAVALENARL
+209 IAVAIENARL
-219 YAQVRESE
+219 YTQVRDAE
-227 ASLRT
+227 ASLQKRL
-232 RIGVLRRDL
+232 GVLRRDL
-241 ARTDVFSKII
+241 ARSDAFGKII
-251 GTTPAMIEVFRL
+251 GATAAMREVFRL

-282 GKELVARGIH
+282 GKEMVARGIH
-292 MASARS
+292 LASARA
-298 DGPFLAINCASLPET
+298 DGPFIAINCASLPES

-376 NFPRKVDVR
+376 TFARKVDVR

-415 IRLPPLRQRREDV
+415 IRLPPLRDRREDIPM
-428 SLLAVHFLTAAAER
+428 LASHFLNTAAQR
-442 HRKQIQGF
+442 QNKHIVGF
-450 APETIDLLALYD
+450 APETLDILCGYQ

-479 LARDG
+479 LARDEELITPNHLTPTLEQSRVKKPSICASSDTSEAQSELPAAATG
-484 DSIRPAHLTSA
+484 DSLPLEHPQS
-495 LGELGTA
+495 
-502 QASLAEPGPMPAAIG
+502 GPE
-517 NQTASQTD
+517 S
-525 SSAQTP
+525 
-531 ERTASGSETLRKARA
+531 LRKARA

-561 SNVSRTAIALGL
+561 SNVSRTAQALGL

-578 QKKMKSYGL
+578 QKKMKAYHL

>member
-1 LSSDADQIR
+1 LD
-10 SEQDNFAPK
+10 
-19 NTLEDKTFKPRPLI
+19 DKTSKPRQLMS
-33 WQGGA
+33 QGGP
-38 HSEGGRVETAMT
+38 HYETGLHEIAT
-50 TSSPD
+50 ASNRPD

-70 IELAELLPLVVAKC
+70 IELGELIPLVVAKC

-110 AQVDPKIVERLHK
+110 SQADPSVVERLQK
-123 LHFPADVGI
+123 LRFSADKGI

-140 IAIRVTD
+140 VAIRVIN
-147 AQHDPRHYHG
+147 AQHDERHYHG
-157 VDLVTGTTTRD
+157 VDLVTGITTHD
-168 LLAVPLGTHQ
+168 LLAVPLISHQ
-178 GKIGVIEAVNS
+178 GRIGVIEAVNS
-189 RGPQP
+189 RGPQS

-209 IAVALENARL
+209 IAVAIENARL

-232 RIGVLRRDL
+232 RVGVLRRDL
-241 ARTDVFSKII
+241 ARTDVFSKIM

-292 MASARS
+292 MASARGE
-298 DGPFLAINCASLPET
+298 GPFLAINCASLPET

-342 GGVIFLDEIS
+342 GGVVFLDEIS

-395 TEVERGNFRQDLYY
+395 AEVERGNFRQDLYY

-415 IRLPPLRQRREDV
+415 IRLPPLRQRREDIAV
-428 SLLAVHFLTAAAER
+428 LAAHFLNAAAQRNGKRIE
-442 HRKQIQGF
+442 GF
-450 APETIDLLALYD
+450 AAETIDVLTRHD

-468 ELRNEIERAVA
+468 ELRNEIDRAVA
-479 LARDG
+479 LAREGDLIRPSQLTPTLEALG
-484 DSIRPAHLTSA
+484 DSQTPVPAVSVPGAGQANAQVGSA
-495 LGELGTA
+495 PTVERI
-502 QASLAEPGPMPAAIG
+502 SPPVPGPVALE
-517 NQTASQTD
+517 S
-525 SSAQTP
+525 
-531 ERTASGSETLRKARA
+531 LRHARA
-546 AFEARHIAE
+546 AFEARHITE
-555 ALRQNQ
+555 ALREHQG
-561 SNVSRTAIALGL
+561 NVSRTAQALGL

-578 QKKMKSYGL
+578 QKKMKAYCL